1 MVKIK
6 CKMCGGIIEVEEGK
20 STCEC
25 DFCGTMQTI
34 PTIINNVKLTSLH
47 NRANTLRLKNE
58 FDKAMLT
65 YENIINENPN
75 DAEAHWG
82 LLLCRYGIEYVDD
95 AMTGKKIP
103 TCHRTQ
109 MKSIFDDIDYKA
121 AIENSDVVAKRLYQ
135 EEAEEI
141 DKIQK
146 GILAVS
152 LNEEPYDI
160 FICYK
165 EKDENNNRTKDSVI
179 AQEIYNELIK
189 RNYRVFFARIT
200 LESKLGVQYEPYI
213 YSALTTSKVMIVVG
227 SKVEY
232 FNAVWVKNEWSRFIG
247 MMNESANKK
256 YLIPCY
262 KDIDAYELPNELLS
276 FQAQDINKL
285 GFIQDLTRGID
296 KIFNKDEK
304 KEEIKVSQPIYQN
317 GINIQALVERSEI
330 LIGDGEYEKASKL
343 LDEVLN
349 NDPRNAKAYI
359 LLLLIELKLKDE
371 SELGDYPSLLTNYK
385 NYNNALKFADKDY
398 KEKLEHYNQ
407 NIISRKDKE
416 KLESFYNYAI
426 SFINSKEY
434 EKAIEKLNSIIDYK
448 DSKELI
454 EKCNKKITENEIY
467 NWYNTILELINRNEY
482 EKADSKINSIKN
494 YDGINELKE
503 KLNCAIA
510 ENKEKTYQKALELIN
525 KYQYGSANI
534 LLDTIK
540 NYKDSEALF
549 VKNTQLMS

>member
-1 MVKIK
+1 MSQFK

-34 PTIINNVKLTSLH
+34 PTIINNAKLTSLH

-398 KEKLEHYNQ
+398 KEKLEQYND
-407 NIISRKDKE
+407 NALSNLDHLYNLTNDLINDKKYDE
-416 KLESFYNYAI
+416 AKSALIKLG
-426 SFINSKEY
+426 
-434 EKAIEKLNSIIDYK
+434 DYK
-448 DSKELI
+448 DSKTLLNKI
-454 EKCNKKITENEIY
+454 DKLMINEKKYQNAIWYREKSVEYKYTNDTYRMLEN
-467 NWYNTILELINRNEY
+467 
-482 EKADSKINSIKN
+482 IKN
-494 YDGINELKE
+494 AINLFKEL
-503 KLNCAIA
+503 
-510 ENKEKTYQKALELIN
+510 
-525 KYQYGSANI
+525 G
-534 LLDTIK
+534 D
-540 NYKDSEALF
+540 YKDSKSQVVYCKKIIDDNTKIENEKSIKMVLVIIATVAFF
-549 VKNTQLMS
+549 VIFFLIIGSR

>member
-1 MVKIK
+1 MSQFK

-34 PTIINNVKLTSLH
+34 PTIINNAKLTSLH

-95 AMTGKKIP
+95 EKTGKKIP

-247 MMNESANKK
+247 MMNESANTK
-256 YLIPCY
+256 YIIPCY

-398 KEKLEHYNQ
+398 KEKLEQYND
-407 NIISRKDKE
+407 NALSNLDHLYNLTNDLINDKKYDE
-416 KLESFYNYAI
+416 AKSALIKLG
-426 SFINSKEY
+426 
-434 EKAIEKLNSIIDYK
+434 DYK
-448 DSKELI
+448 DSKTLLNKI
-454 EKCNKKITENEIY
+454 DKLMINEKKYQNAIWYREKSVEYKYTNDTYRMLEN
-467 NWYNTILELINRNEY
+467 
-482 EKADSKINSIKN
+482 IKN
-494 YDGINELKE
+494 AINLFKEL
-503 KLNCAIA
+503 
-510 ENKEKTYQKALELIN
+510 
-525 KYQYGSANI
+525 G
-534 LLDTIK
+534 D
-540 NYKDSEALF
+540 YKDSKSQVVYCKKIIDDNTKIENEKSIKMVLVIIATVAFF
-549 VKNTQLMS
+549 VIFFLIIGSR

>member
-1 MVKIK
+1 MSQFK

-34 PTIINNVKLTSLH
+34 PTIINNAKLTSLH

-95 AMTGKKIP
+95 EKTGKKIP

-165 EKDENNNRTKDSVI
+165 EKDENNSRTKDSVI

-247 MMNESANKK
+247 MMNESANTK
-256 YLIPCY
+256 YIIPCY

-398 KEKLEHYNQ
+398 KEKLEQYND
-407 NIISRKDKE
+407 NALSNLDHLYNLTNDLINDKKYDE
-416 KLESFYNYAI
+416 AKSALIKLG
-426 SFINSKEY
+426 
-434 EKAIEKLNSIIDYK
+434 DYK
-448 DSKELI
+448 DSKTLLNKI
-454 EKCNKKITENEIY
+454 DKLMINEKKYQNAIWYREKSVEYKYTNDTYRMLEN
-467 NWYNTILELINRNEY
+467 
-482 EKADSKINSIKN
+482 IKN
-494 YDGINELKE
+494 AINLFKEL
-503 KLNCAIA
+503 
-510 ENKEKTYQKALELIN
+510 
-525 KYQYGSANI
+525 G
-534 LLDTIK
+534 D
-540 NYKDSEALF
+540 YKDSKSQVVYCKKIIDDNTKIENEKSIKMVLVIIATVAFF
-549 VKNTQLMS
+549 VIFFLIIGSR

>member
-1 MVKIK
+1 MSQFK

-34 PTIINNVKLTSLH
+34 PTIINNAKLTSLH

-95 AMTGKKIP
+95 AKTGKKIP

-109 MKSIFDDIDYKA
+109 IKSIFDDIDYKA

-256 YLIPCY
+256 YIIPCY

-276 FQAQDINKL
+276 FQAQDINKI

-371 SELGDYPSLLTNYK
+371 NELGDYPSLLTNYK

-398 KEKLEHYNQ
+398 KEKLEQYN
-407 NIISRKDKE
+407 DKA
-416 KLESFYNYAI
+416 LNSQAYLYN
-426 SFINSKEY
+426 SVNTFINDKKYDEAKS
-434 EKAIEKLNSIIDYK
+434 ALIKLGDYK
-448 DSKELI
+448 DSKLWLVEVDRIIKKEEKYQKAISFKEKGMESKIKRNTFKMLENMKNAINFFKELGD
-454 EKCNKKITENEIY
+454 Y
-467 NWYNTILELINRNEY
+467 R
-482 EKADSKINSIKN
+482 DSKFQIYECEKIIDDNVKN
-494 YDGINELKE
+494 
-503 KLNCAIA
+503 
-510 ENKEKTYQKALELIN
+510 ENKESIR
-525 KYQYGSANI
+525 I
-534 LLDTIK
+534 LLFIIGFVGLIVLLSLCIIK
-540 NYKDSEALF
+540 AGK
-549 VKNTQLMS
+549 

>member
-1 MVKIK
+1 MSQFK

-213 YSALTTSKVMIVVG
+213 HSALTTSKVMIVVG

-398 KEKLEHYNQ
+398 KEKLEQYND
-407 NIISRKDKE
+407 NALSNLDHLYNLTNDLINDKKYDE
-416 KLESFYNYAI
+416 AKSALIKLG
-426 SFINSKEY
+426 
-434 EKAIEKLNSIIDYK
+434 DYK
-448 DSKELI
+448 DSKTLL
-454 EKCNKKITENEIY
+454 NKIDKLMITEKKYQNAI
-467 NWYNTILELINRNEY
+467 WYREKSVEYKYTNDTYRMLEN
-482 EKADSKINSIKN
+482 IKN
-494 YDGINELKE
+494 AINLFKEL
-503 KLNCAIA
+503 
-510 ENKEKTYQKALELIN
+510 
-525 KYQYGSANI
+525 G
-534 LLDTIK
+534 D
-540 NYKDSEALF
+540 YKDSKSQVVYCKKIIDDNTKIENEKSIKMVLVIIATVAFF
-549 VKNTQLMS
+549 VIFFLIIGSR